1 MARPRGTRVVRSR
14 RFGLSRMFKRPQT
27 YFAAA
32 LPLAI
37 PLVLAAVTG
46 VEPAAA
52 PSTNFKAAAAA
63 TLRYSD
69 LTAASPATL
78 PEHSMIL
85 TVEEDDTLDAVLTAG
100 GVSRPDAAFL
110 THEFG
115 KTIDLR
121 RMRPGHLIRFHH
133 DPSGA
138 VDSVQMK
145 VTGWGEINAV
155 RAPAGFDVT
164 SRVAEAHEI

>member
-1 MARPRGTRVVRSR
+1 MKPMARPRGIRVVRSR
-14 RFGLSRMFKRPQT
+14 RFGLSRMFKRPQR

-46 VEPAAA
+46 AEPAAA
-52 PSTNFKAAAAA
+52 PSANFKAAAA

-69 LTAASPATL
+69 LISPSPATL

-100 GVSRPDAAFL
+100 GLGRPDAA
-110 THEFG
+110 
-115 KTIDLR
+115 
-121 RMRPGHLIRFHH
+121 
-133 DPSGA
+133 S
-138 VDSVQMK
+138 
-145 VTGWGEINAV
+145 
-155 RAPAGFDVT
+155 
-164 SRVAEAHEI
+164 

>member
-1 MARPRGTRVVRSR
+1 MKPMARPRGTRVVRSR

-69 LTAASPATL
+69 LTAPSPASL

-85 TVEEDDTLDAVLTAG
+85 TVEENRIERIARLDRECDRVRRQSCRRG
-100 GVSRPDAAFL
+100 RGQVGVSKHR
-110 THEFG
+110 TRH
-115 KTIDLR
+115 R
-121 RMRPGHLIRFHH
+121 
-133 DPSGA
+133 
-138 VDSVQMK
+138 
-145 VTGWGEINAV
+145 V
-155 RAPAGFDVT
+155 RAFE
-164 SRVAEAHEI
+164 SRGGGTDRQKKRGGYNSCEYCSGSL